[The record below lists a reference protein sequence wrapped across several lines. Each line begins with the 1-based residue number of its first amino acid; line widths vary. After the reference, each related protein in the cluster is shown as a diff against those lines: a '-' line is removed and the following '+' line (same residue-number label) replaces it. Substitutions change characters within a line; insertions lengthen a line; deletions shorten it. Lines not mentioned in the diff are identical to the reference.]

1 MLILYP
7 ASLFFTFQAVKQFID
22 LCNNLRAKYSAAA
35 TTAASP
41 AASVSVST
49 SAVGAASSTSSS
61 TSFSAT
67 ASSLTTATG
76 AGAAAQPQQKQHQ
89 QILVQFPTE
98 GTEGGAGAGAG
109 ASPAIR
115 QISPTTAVKF
125 LHARKFDVLRAVSLY
140 EQHEQIRQKEHLYN
154 IDPDV
159 ETLRSELQTGKFTIL
174 VSITPQIL
182 FNIFY

>member
-1 MLILYP
+1 M
-7 ASLFFTFQAVKQFID
+7 KQFID
-22 LCNNLRAKYSAAA
+22 LCNNLRAKYSTAA

-41 AASVSVST
+41 AASVSASASAAVS
-49 SAVGAASSTSSS
+49 S
-61 TSFSAT
+61 SFSAT
-67 ASSLTTATG
+67 ASSSSSAQNLTTT
-76 AGAAAQPQQKQHQ
+76 AAAQTQQKQ
-89 QILVQFPTE
+89 QILVQLPT
-98 GTEGGAGAGAG
+98 GEGGAT
-109 ASPAIR
+109 PAIR

-174 VSITPQIL
+174 VSTI
-182 FNIFY
+182 Y